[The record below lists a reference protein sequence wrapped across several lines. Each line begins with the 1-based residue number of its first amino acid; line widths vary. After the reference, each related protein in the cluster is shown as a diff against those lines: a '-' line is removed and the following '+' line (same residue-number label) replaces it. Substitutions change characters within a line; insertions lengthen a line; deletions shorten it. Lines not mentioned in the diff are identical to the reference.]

1 MTDMIKLPLR
11 LVLCRDAVRKTE
23 GGKLVPTFFIEGD
36 VLRCHPDLYEEM
48 TRAIKPV
55 VERYGPFE

>member
-11 LVLCRDAVRKTE
+11 LVLCRDAVRTNAE
-23 GGKLVPTFFIEGD
+23 GKLVPTFFIEGD

-48 TRAIKPV
+48 TQAIKPV
-55 VERYGPFE
+55 VERYGPFK